1 MAALGPGDVFG
12 HDSLVDDTATPTVGD
27 PVEAATPSVLH
38 VVPRDALETI
48 TTTAPGFA
56 TAVLADASDRLRE
69 ARMLAGESALL
80 PVETRLARTL
90 VRLGERFGRPSLRG
104 EQLLDTSLTHADI
117 ASMIG
122 SQRARVSSLLGALHK
137 AEVTDTWKR
146 RIVVLDTA
154 ELRRRAS
161 LDPAAPAER

>member
-1 MAALGPGDVFG
+1 MTDR
-12 HDSLVDDTATPTVGD
+12 
-27 PVEAATPSVLH
+27 
-38 VVPRDALETI
+38 PRSE
-48 TTTAPGFA
+48 
-56 TAVLADASDRLRE
+56 R

-104 EQLLDTSLTHADI
+104 ELLLDTSLTHADI

-137 AEVTDTWKR
+137 AGVTDTWKR
-146 RIVVLDTA
+146 RIVVLDAA
-154 ELRRRAS
+154 ELRRRAA
-161 LDPAAPAER
+161 LDTAPGSAATAVD